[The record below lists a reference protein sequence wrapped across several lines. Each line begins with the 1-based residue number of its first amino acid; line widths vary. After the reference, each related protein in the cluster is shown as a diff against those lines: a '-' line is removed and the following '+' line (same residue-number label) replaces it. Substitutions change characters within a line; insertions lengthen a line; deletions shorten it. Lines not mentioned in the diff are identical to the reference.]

1 MTPEEIMKHIK
12 EAVEELRK
20 ELNQR
25 LDAKSQELD
34 AWKKE
39 YENFNICGKL
49 RRGAPIKSM
58 HNKRVCTN

>member
-34 AWKKE
+34 A
-39 YENFNICGKL
+39 
-49 RRGAPIKSM
+49 
-58 HNKRVCTN
+58 